1 MQTPSGGT
9 AAKPES
15 TEHQA
20 PGAMGGA
27 LKGNINGAG
36 AAKSA
41 QTPAQGAKPDQRMGQ
56 DEQKQTMPQRGAQE
70 EKPGAQEERGA
81 QEEKRGTEQ
90 QRGAQEE
97 KSGTQE
103 QRGAQEENSK
113 SGTKA
118 NEQNASKNTGSR
130 GAKVQLSQTQ
140 RTKIQAVSSAT
151 ARRLASPM

>member
-1 MQTPSGGT
+1 MRKLLLTTVAAAAVVGVAGLASAQTMQTPSGGT

-27 LKGNINGAG
+27 LKGNINGPG

-70 EKPGAQEERGA
+70 EKPGAQE
-81 QEEKRGTEQ
+81 

-97 KSGTQE
+97 K
-103 QRGAQEENSK
+103 
-113 SGTKA
+113 
-118 NEQNASKNTGSR
+118 
-130 GAKVQLSQTQ
+130 
-140 RTKIQAVSSAT
+140 
-151 ARRLASPM
+151 ARH